1 MSDIEVQEYEEAQ
14 RQAAIEAAMKAD
26 GVPTEDRR
34 QQSYF
39 GFTETHKF
47 MLPDGVSFILHQA
60 LNEGARKAYQN
71 AINREVAIKRS
82 SGDAVMKMAT
92 GDEKHQLMIQA
103 IVGWNLV
110 DENGVDIPFQKGSQ
124 QNGRTT
130 RSGTLDKFL
139 DEASPT
145 IIDMIYKD
153 IQKHNP
159 WLMAE
164 MTAQDIKD
172 QIKDLQD
179 MLDVKEKEEAA
190 KNS

>member
-1 MSDIEVQEYEEAQ
+1 MSDIEVQEYEEEQ
-14 RQAAIEAAMKAD
+14 RQAEIEEAMKAD

-39 GFTETHKF
+39 GFQETHRF
-47 MLPDGVSFILHQA
+47 YLPDGTSYIDHQA

-92 GDEKHQLMIQA
+92 GDEKHQLMVQA

-110 DENGVDIPFQKGSQ
+110 GPDGSPMPFQKGTQ

-139 DEASPT
+139 EEASPH

-172 QIKDLQD
+172 QIADLQD

>member
-1 MSDIEVQEYEEAQ
+1 MSDIEVQEHEEAL
-14 RQAAIEAAMKAD
+14 RQAQIEAAMKAD

-39 GFTETHKF
+39 GFQETHRF
-47 MLPDGVSFILHQA
+47 VLPDGVSYIDHQA
-60 LNEGARKAYQN
+60 LNEGARKNYQN
-71 AINREVAIKRS
+71 AINREVAIKRNT
-82 SGDAVMKMAT
+82 GDAVMKMAT

-110 DENGVDIPFQKGSQ
+110 GPDGNPIPFQKGAQ
-124 QNGRTT
+124 QNGRVT
-130 RSGTLDKFL
+130 RRGTLDDFL
-139 DEASPT
+139 ETASPQ
-145 IIDMIYKD
+145 IIDEIYKD

-172 QIKDLQD
+172 QIKDLQE
-179 MLDVKEKEEAA
+179 MLEVKEKEEAA